1 MISVSAKIKQ
11 MNLTKTAEL
20 VKKLVKYLFIT
31 IASYYLLVYVI
42 FPGSVSIFKALFV
55 KKVPPNTIYNQ
66 LDQLEFVKK
75 KINNENITYTL
86 NTANAKLPTE
96 FPDKMK
102 VYKFKPPQYSY
113 LAGKNASAEAA
124 VLGFGDEDLR
134 TDLTGTVYKWRN
146 SRTLSNLS
154 IDIHT
159 REIHLDTDMEGRGS
173 DFVKGSINSTEA
185 VQIGRNTMSSIHRF
199 DDSLYPNG
207 EQKVKLGYYIGNRL
221 FETENQSE
229 AQVALVDFYR
239 SIEKYPIL
247 GPDPSKGLMRIIVS
261 KKSKLPN
268 PLNNPFLEATYWEI
282 ETETNA
288 TYPIIPVQEAWD
300 MVTEGK
306 AVITQVTPK
315 QSNPF
320 EPYYPVSVEKVLIDN
335 IYLAYY
341 ETPKLQTYLQPI
353 YVFTGKYT
361 TRGTE
366 GGDVTLYF
374 PAITG
379 EWTKQ

>member
-1 MISVSAKIKQ
+1 
-11 MNLTKTAEL
+11 MNLTKTAEM
-20 VKKLVKYLFIT
+20 VKKVVKYLFLT
-31 IASYYLLVYVI
+31 ISSYYLVAYVI
-42 FPGSVSIFKALFV
+42 FPGSVSLFKAIFV
-55 KKVPPNTIYNQ
+55 KKIPPNTIYNQ

-86 NTANAKLPTE
+86 NTTNAKLPTD

-146 SRTLSNLS
+146 SRTMSNLS
-154 IDIHT
+154 IDINT
-159 REIHLDTDMEGRGS
+159 RELYLDTDLEGKS
-173 DFVKGSINSTEA
+173 STFKKITIDKDELIRTGA
-185 VQIGRNTMSSIHRF
+185 RIMSEIYRYN
-199 DDSLYPNG
+199 DGLYQTG
-207 EQKVKLGYYIGNRL
+207 TQKLKLGYYIGKKIY
-221 FETENQSE
+221 ETDDMEQ
-229 AQVALVDFYR
+229 AQVALIDFYR
-239 SIEKYPIL
+239 SIEEYPIV

-261 KKSKLPN
+261 DYSKTPN
-268 PLNNPFLEATYWEI
+268 PLNNPVVEAHYWEI
-282 ETETNA
+282 DKDTKA
-288 TYPIIPVQEAWD
+288 TYPIITVQEAWE
-300 MVTEGK
+300 MVTQGK

-320 EPYYPVSVEKVLIDN
+320 ELYFPVSTEKILIDK

-341 ETPKLQTYLQPI
+341 ETPKFQTYLQPI
-353 YVFTGKYT
+353 YVFSGKYT